1 MRKLVDK
8 ILLKNKTYEEKLKS
22 LNGRLPKNEL
32 DRRIFFQET
41 DRQIIECTLLHDV
54 HELVR
59 R

>member
-41 DRQIIECTLLHDV
+41 DK
-54 HELVR
+54 
-59 R
+59 